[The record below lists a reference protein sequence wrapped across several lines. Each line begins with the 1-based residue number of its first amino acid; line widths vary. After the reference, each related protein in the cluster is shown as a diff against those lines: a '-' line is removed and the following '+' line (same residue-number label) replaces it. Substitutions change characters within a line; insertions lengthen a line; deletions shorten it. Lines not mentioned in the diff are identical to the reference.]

1 MVISKTDKNAYTC
14 ENDLTFL
21 HGVFYKFIFLMSLI
35 FLSVICS
42 YFLFYFLIFPFLYIL
57 LLLITEVCPRI
68 LSPE

>member
-21 HGVFYKFIFLMSLI
+21 HSVFYKFIFLMSLI

-42 YFLFYFLIFPFLYIL
+42 YFLIFPFLYIL